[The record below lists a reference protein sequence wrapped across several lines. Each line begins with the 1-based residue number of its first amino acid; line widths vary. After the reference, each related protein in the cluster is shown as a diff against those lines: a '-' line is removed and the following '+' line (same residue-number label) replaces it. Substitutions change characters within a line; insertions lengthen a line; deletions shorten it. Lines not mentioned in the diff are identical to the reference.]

1 MVQNKSSDVLR
12 EPIGKDSGDKIK
24 VKKKKK
30 DSGDRDHIRKQE
42 RWKLC

>member
-24 VKKKKK
+24 VKKK